1 MIRRRFFMAGAASA
15 LLPAIA
21 WGQTAPAMPDDN
33 TKVIQITDL
42 SNRRTNLRTLADK
55 AGYTGQSPASFAF
68 VVPAKTNILGAS
80 GGGHGIDTGEWPK
93 DAQLWLIVDGN
104 VYGGGGDGGNG
115 GDIPGAS
122 DGGRGGDAI
131 FARAPIHIIVTGKGS
146 LKAGG
151 GGGAG
156 ANGGGVGGSGGG
168 GGFPNGREGE
178 AGSASNPDD
187 QTTAVGN
194 KGRIGTIAGGGAGGS
209 KGNPGGNGGNAGM
222 AGQSLSRSGG
232 GAGNAVRKNDHAVK
246 IVNYG
251 QIIGES
257 Y

>member
-1 MIRRRFFMAGAASA
+1 MIRRGFIMAVAASV
-15 LLPAIA
+15 LLPVVAVA
-21 WGQTAPAMPDDN
+21 QTKPAMPDDKTQVLHVTQAKN
-33 TKVIQITDL
+33 L
-42 SNRRTNLRTLADK
+42 RTNLRTLADQ

-68 VVPAKTNILGAS
+68 VVPAKTNILGS
-80 GGGHGIDTGEWPK
+80 QGGGHGIDTGEWPTGV
-93 DAQLWLIVDGN
+93 DLWLIVDGN

-122 DGGRGGDAI
+122 EGGRGGDAI
-131 FARAPIHIIVTGKGS
+131 FARAPIHIIITDKGS
-146 LKAGG
+146 VKAGG
-151 GGGAG
+151 GGGGG
-156 ANGGGVGGSGGG
+156 ANGGGLGGSGGG
-168 GGFPNGREGE
+168 GGFPNGREGA
-178 AGSASNPDD
+178 AGSASNPSD
-187 QTTAVGN
+187 QYNQVGN

-209 KGNPGGNGGNAGM
+209 KGNPGGDGGNAGM
-222 AGQSLSRSGG
+222 AGQSTGRPGG

>member
-1 MIRRRFFMAGAASA
+1 MIRRRFITAVAASS
-15 LLPAIA
+15 LLPAVS
-21 WGQTAPAMPDDN
+21 WGQEAPAMPDDN

-42 SNRRTNLRTLADK
+42 ANRRTNLRALADK
-55 AGYTGQSPASFAF
+55 AGYKGETPSSFAF
-68 VVPAKTNILGAS
+68 VVPANTNILGAS
-80 GGGHGIDTGEWPK
+80 GGGHGIDTGEWPAG
-93 DAQLWLIVDGN
+93 AQLWLIVDGN
-104 VYGGGGDGGNG
+104 VYGGGGNGGNG

-178 AGSASNPDD
+178 AGSASNPSD
-187 QTTAVGN
+187 QYNSVGN
-194 KGRIGTIAGGGAGGS
+194 KGRIGTIGGGGAGGS

-232 GAGNAVRKNDHAVK
+232 GAGNAVRKNDHEVK

>member
-1 MIRRRFFMAGAASA
+1 M
-15 LLPAIA
+15 P
-21 WGQTAPAMPDDN
+21 PAMPDDN
-33 TKVIQITDL
+33 TKVIQITDIT
-42 SNRRTNLRTLADK
+42 NRRTNLRALADK
-55 AGYTGQSPASFAF
+55 SGYTGQSPASFAF

-115 GDIPGAS
+115 GEVPGAA

-146 LKAGG
+146 VKAGG

-156 ANGGGVGGSGGG
+156 ANGSSVGGSGGG
-168 GGFPNGREGE
+168 GGFPNGREGA
-178 AGSASNPDD
+178 AGSAVNSDD
-187 QTTAVGN
+187 QFNGVGN
-194 KGRIGTIAGGGAGGS
+194 KGRIGTIGGGGAGGT
-209 KGNPGGNGGNAGM
+209 KGNAGGDGGNAGM
-222 AGQSLSRSGG
+222 AGQSRSRVGG
-232 GAGNAVRKNDHAVK
+232 GAGNAVRKNDNEVK